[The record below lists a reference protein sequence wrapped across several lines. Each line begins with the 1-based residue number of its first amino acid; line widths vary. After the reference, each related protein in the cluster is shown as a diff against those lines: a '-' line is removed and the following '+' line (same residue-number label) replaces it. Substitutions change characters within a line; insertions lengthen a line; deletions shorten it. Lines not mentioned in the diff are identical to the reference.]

1 MVPAARVLIP
11 TATAAVVITAAT
23 ATIASAVMIPSGK
36 KTPGQADGNKKQGK
50 RGGKRFF
57 HPLHM
62 GRPTPATIK
71 PGVKPR

>member
-23 ATIASAVMIPSGK
+23 TAIAPAVMIPSWE

-57 HPLHM
+57 HPLYM
-62 GRPTPATIK
+62 GSATPATIK